1 MKTIDNIELEKL
13 EVDITPSDE
22 FGIYFV
28 AGGKRKLAFTYETA
42 KKAISSVRKIK
53 DVLGIQYN
61 INTKAEVAALNEQK
75 QKQSKPNKSKK
86 EIRTMA
92 NKKRDV
98 NVKGLCREC
107 FDQNMEKEAIIEKIA
122 AVYTEEGKDK
132 DYAVKR
138 AKAVYSSIR
147 KERGLAPE
155 KKGPKKKI
163 EVVVEKEEVEKEEV
177 EKEEVEKE
185 EVEKEE
191 VEKEEVEEEVE
202 YSHS

>member
-1 MKTIDNIELEKL
+1 
-13 EVDITPSDE
+13 
-22 FGIYFV
+22 
-28 AGGKRKLAFTYETA
+28 
-42 KKAISSVRKIK
+42 
-53 DVLGIQYN
+53 
-61 INTKAEVAALNEQK
+61 
-75 QKQSKPNKSKK
+75 
-86 EIRTMA
+86 MA

-107 FDQNMEKEAIIEKIA
+107 FDQNMEKGAIIEKIA

-147 KERGLAPE
+147 KERGLAAPE

-177 EKEEVEKE
+177 E
-185 EVEKEE
+185 
-191 VEKEEVEEEVE
+191 EEVE